1 MGHSMQLDESE
12 RTASAV
18 GSSYRLA
25 DAVTGFADKPTDLA
39 HVAAAEHK
47 QLMRHLPQRRIKRGG
62 QAACPSTPAREVD
75 TLRWVFKRPK
85 RSGNGAQDR
94 PCVLLGREVR
104 SAA

>member
-1 MGHSMQLDESE
+1 
-12 RTASAV
+12 
-18 GSSYRLA
+18 
-25 DAVTGFADKPTDLA
+25 
-39 HVAAAEHK
+39 
-47 QLMRHLPQRRIKRGG
+47 MRHLPQRRIKRGG